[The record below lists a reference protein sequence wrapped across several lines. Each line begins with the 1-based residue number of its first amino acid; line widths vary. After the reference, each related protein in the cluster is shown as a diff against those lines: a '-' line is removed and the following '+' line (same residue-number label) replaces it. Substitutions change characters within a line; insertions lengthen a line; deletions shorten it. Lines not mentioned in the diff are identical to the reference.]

1 MLFSCF
7 QMCLDC
13 IAGACVPLLYNPNKL
28 LHTVVALPCFH
39 IITLLNCCLVT
50 LLSCYIVVLLHCC
63 LATLLYC
70 YIVRFLH
77 SFIITLLLCCS
88 KTKLHLKLL
97 LRPLVSQIYFSCFL
111 RFGQN
116 NKSRAQIDNTDI
128 SDMVHKIIV
137 SANSLPR
144 MLHS

>member
-1 MLFSCF
+1 MYIFCIFCIVYIVYYTIQPHCYTVFLLLSRVFGV
-7 QMCLDC
+7 QTLDC

-28 LHTVVALPCFH
+28 LHTYVPLPCFH

-77 SFIITLLLCCS
+77 SFIITLLYCYIV
-88 KTKLHLKLL
+88 TLL
-97 LRPLVSQIYFSCFL
+97 L
-111 RFGQN
+111 QN
-116 NKSRAQIDNTDI
+116 
-128 SDMVHKIIV
+128 
-137 SANSLPR
+137 
-144 MLHS
+144 